1 MNAKKD
7 PYLMKVEARLEMIE
21 QELERIKVFKQAY
34 EKAST
39 EEKILF
45 NYNNHIETAF
55 DEIARQANKNC

>member
-34 EKAST
+34 EKASI
-39 EEKILF
+39 EDKIF
-45 NYNNHIETAF
+45 CYENHIETAF
-55 DEIARQANKNC
+55 DEIARQANKN